1 MIAGKVMNPEQ
12 AKAEIKRL
20 NRVRQIAWG
29 DIEVLARKLVPDYHF
44 LDFRVSTFWSCEKS
58 PVGMC
63 VFKLTDLGRE
73 TVCRYCGDPLE
84 RK

>member
-1 MIAGKVMNPEQ
+1 MTPEQ
-12 AKAEIKRL
+12 AKTEVKRL
-20 NRVRQIAWG
+20 ERVRQIAWG
-29 DIEVLARKLVPDYHF
+29 DIEALARKLVPHYHF
-44 LDFRVSTFWSCEKS
+44 LDYRVSTFWSCEKS

-63 VFKLTDLGRE
+63 VFKLNDLGRE